1 MAEYRFALA
10 TAAATFLLLVIGGLV
25 HATGSS
31 LACPDW
37 PLCEGQFFPAMQG
50 GVLYEHG
57 HRLAALAVAL
67 LTAALAVLVWRR
79 RREALPRAL
88 AFLAVVLVLVQAG
101 LGALTVLYQL
111 PLLVSAGHLAVS
123 MAFFALLLVLAFRLR
138 PAAAGPVA
146 LPGGAARGLA
156 GLALLAVYAQ
166 IVLGA
171 FVRHTAAGLACGP
184 DLFLCG
190 GAVWPPGG
198 PGRLQMAHRI
208 LGAAVALAVLAAAVP
223 AWRAG
228 RATGRRD
235 LAALALAGPVLAA
248 AQVGAG
254 LWTLATFISVH
265 VVTAH
270 LALGA
275 LLLAAALWL
284 FLALG
289 PRRSPAPAAGSLPGL
304 APAAG

>member
-10 TAAATFLLLVIGGLV
+10 TAGATFVLLVIGGLV

-37 PLCEGQFFPAMQG
+37 PLCEGQLFPAMQG

-79 RREALPRAL
+79 RREPVPRAL
-88 AFLAVVLVLVQAG
+88 ASLAVVLVLVQAG
-101 LGALTVLYQL
+101 LGALTVIYQL

-138 PAAAGPVA
+138 PAAGPA
-146 LPGGAARGLA
+146 APTGAARGLA
-156 GLALLAVYAQ
+156 GLAFTAVYVQ

-190 GAVWPPGG
+190 GALWPPGG
-198 PGRLQMAHRI
+198 PGRLQMAHRL
-208 LGAAVALAVLAAAVP
+208 LGAAVALAILAAAVP
-223 AWRAG
+223 AWRAA
-228 RATGRRD
+228 RTAGRRD
-235 LAALALAGPVLAA
+235 LATLALAGPVLAA
-248 AQVGAG
+248 IQVGAG

-275 LLLAAALWL
+275 LLLAAELWL
-284 FLALG
+284 FLVLG
-289 PRRSPAPAAGSLPGL
+289 PRRSPAPATGSLHGL